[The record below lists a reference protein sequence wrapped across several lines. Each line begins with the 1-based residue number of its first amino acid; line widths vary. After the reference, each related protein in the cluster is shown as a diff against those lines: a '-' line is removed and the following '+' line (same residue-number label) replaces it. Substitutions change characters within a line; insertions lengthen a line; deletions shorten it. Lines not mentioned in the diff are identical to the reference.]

1 MFSVHSFED
10 ELGDSDGHLVLKAT
24 DENTFC

>member
-1 MFSVHSFED
+1 MLSVHSFEN

-24 DENTFC
+24 DEHAFC